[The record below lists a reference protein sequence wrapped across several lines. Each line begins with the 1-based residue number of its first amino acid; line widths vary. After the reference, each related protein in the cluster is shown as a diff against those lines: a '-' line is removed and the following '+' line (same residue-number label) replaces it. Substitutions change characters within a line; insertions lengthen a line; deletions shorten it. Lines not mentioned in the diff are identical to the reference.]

1 MLLFFSFFFFSTST
15 DTYAGKFFTTWLD
28 FEPITLFLG
37 TCILWFICLT
47 DFLICSF
54 NLALFFYIFLNFGFP
69 SCFWFKDFSFF
80 FFLKSNLSSFLR
92 VFIIPLFPEAHSAV
106 ITDKMNYK
114 DLSAYS
120 VPSGEISDIYIQM
133 KSLPYSAATLST
145 TDSPIL
151 MSSVFGNRFHHF
163 TSCQVSYAST
173 YQQTSFSLLYASNN
187 CLQCQS
193 LYPESLTT
201 WYCYYYNYCYCMS
214 FLNADGNSEE
224 GIFWKEWY
232 WHFH

>member
-1 MLLFFSFFFFSTST
+1 MLLFFLFFFFFSTST
-15 DTYAGKFFTTWLD
+15 DTYAGKFLTTWLD

-47 DFLICSF
+47 DFLICCF
-54 NLALFFYIFLNFGFP
+54 DLALFFYIFLDFGFP
-69 SCFWFKDFSFF
+69 TCFWFKDFSFF
-80 FFLKSNLSSFLR
+80 LSFFLEIKSFFIPQGFHNFSFPRSSLCSY
-92 VFIIPLFPEAHSAV
+92 P
-106 ITDKMNYK
+106 DKMNYK
-114 DLSAYS
+114 DLSAYC

-133 KSLPYSAATLST
+133 KSLQYSAATLST

-187 CLQCQS
+187 CLHV
-193 LYPESLTT
+193 
-201 WYCYYYNYCYCMS
+201 NH
-214 FLNADGNSEE
+214 FILN
-224 GIFWKEWY
+224 
-232 WHFH
+232 H